1 MIEMT
6 YEDTVIKVQDHKV
19 QEMIRKGWQVKE
31 SGYSEPEV
39 VEVIDIEDNS
49 EEE

>member
-19 QEMIRKGWQVKE
+19 EEMIGKGWQVKE
-31 SGYSEPEV
+31 SGYSEPEA
-39 VEVIDIEDNS
+39 VEFIDIEDDS

>member
-1 MIEMT
+1 MTEMKNG
-6 YEDTVIKVQDHKV
+6 DTTIKVMDQKV
-19 QEMIRKGWQVKE
+19 EEMIRKGWEIKE

-39 VEVIDIEDNS
+39 VETEIEDDS

>member
-1 MIEMT
+1 MTEMKNG
-6 YEDTVIKVQDHKV
+6 DTTIKVMDHKV
-19 QEMIRKGWQVKE
+19 EEMIRKGWQIKE

-39 VEVIDIEDNS
+39 VEIEIEDDS

>member
-6 YEDTVIKVQDHKV
+6 HDDTVIKVQDHKV
-19 QEMIRKGWQVKE
+19 EEMIRKGWQVKE
-31 SGYSEPEV
+31 SGYSEPEF
-39 VEVIDIEDNS
+39 VEELVIQDDS